1 MAPNQIPPKALEFCN
16 KTKKRTKYQYEALT
30 RRQTEIV
37 RLLSLGC
44 SIYEVGA
51 ILGLSPNTVD
61 NTKTT
66 AMKRMGCNKVAL
78 LTRLAMQLKIS
89 SMQDALT
96 TREKR
101 LSGRKNDGWN

>member
-1 MAPNQIPPKALEFCN
+1 MAPNQTPPKAFEFCN
-16 KTKKRTKYQYEALT
+16 KTKKRTNYDYQALT

-44 SIYEVGA
+44 TIYEVGD

-61 NTKTT
+61 NTKTA
-66 AMKRMGCNKVAL
+66 AMKRLGCDKLAL
-78 LTRLAMQLKIS
+78 LTRLSMKVKIS

-96 TREKR
+96 AREKR